1 MKDIKKYLLILLALV
16 CIGLI
21 VFFFLRNEEKEVT
34 VKDDL
39 KTTNSA
45 KELVDRK
52 FLLEGFPIDVVP
64 LYKLLK
70 ISSNKYIVNFD
81 PSIKSNFDEINYCY
95 YNVVLESEA
104 TQTEFLEYYKGL
116 FEREY
121 VEEYPSEDM
130 VKGYIGRYKVSVAHY
145 GSDNTGYIQVHLPSE
160 EFNRE
165 NRYYDS
171 FPNLFELDPMFVEGH
186 NSYGLLNQSGGEV
199 EYYKYFTVI
208 DSGDR
213 NNDGIDDVNEYSVL
227 IEKYKKLYE
236 GKPEYSFDSE
246 NSVMTWEEDGYSV
259 NVSFKRDHGRIYL
272 NIRGGMEK

>member
-21 VFFFLRNEEKEVT
+21 VFFFLRNKEKEVT

-81 PSIKSNFDEINYCY
+81 PSIKSNFDETDYSY

-165 NRYYDS
+165 NRYYES
-171 FPNLFELDPMFVEGH
+171 LPILFELDSMFVESH

-199 EYYKYFTVI
+199 EYYKYFTVV
-208 DSGDR
+208 DSGDM
-213 NNDGIDDVNEYSVL
+213 NNDGLDDVNEYSVL

-246 NSVMTWEEDGYSV
+246 DSVMTWEEDGYFV
-259 NVSFKRDHGRIYL
+259 NVSFKKDHGRIYL
-272 NIRGGMEK
+272 NIRGSI